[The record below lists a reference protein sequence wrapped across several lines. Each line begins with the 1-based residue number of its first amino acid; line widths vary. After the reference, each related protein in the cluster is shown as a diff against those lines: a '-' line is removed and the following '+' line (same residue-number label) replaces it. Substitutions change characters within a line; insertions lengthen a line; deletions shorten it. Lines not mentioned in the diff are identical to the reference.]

1 MGPMK
6 AAILFESLTG
16 TTRKAGELIAANLQQ
31 EGWGITGVSLVRQP
45 DFKSIQD
52 ADIVI
57 VGTWVK
63 GLFVAAQSPFGIGAI
78 ENMPAMSGKLAAT
91 YCTFAVNPGKTLDK
105 LDKDV
110 VAGEVGSGRH
120 AAVGGRVGVAT
131 YAAVVEFIAKTL
143 RETAKARRAVQAERE
158 KLGPELKA
166 AKKRLDELRGL
177 TQLEETRVF
186 VTVQGAAPTEG
197 QLVLEYMLPGATWE
211 TVHELRAADADPTS
225 VEVTSFAVVTQASG
239 EDWDNAELSFSTQSS
254 TAAVRIPELL
264 PLIHISE
271 PTRPY

>member
-1 MGPMK
+1 M
-6 AAILFESLTG
+6 L
-16 TTRKAGELIAANLQQ
+16 
-31 EGWGITGVSLVRQP
+31 
-45 DFKSIQD
+45 D
-52 ADIVI
+52 AKNKQVEDI
-57 VGTWVK
+57 K
-63 GLFVAAQSPFGIGAI
+63 
-78 ENMPAMSGKLAAT
+78 
-91 YCTFAVNPGKTLDK
+91 TFSLDK

-254 TAAVRIPELL
+254 TAAVRIPELEAL
-264 PLIHISE
+264 TLGDTRAATQSIERRSASFRRAEAAFKLSLIHI
-271 PTRPY
+271 